1 MLLAQLRN
9 IFFGAL
15 PQVANDIVVVPLQLL
30 QTDGRSKRE
39 DPEHTDIEY
48 HHVAGRVRV
57 ARVQEVTEVTGRRA
71 QARYATDNGAVP
83 LTQVIEGGA
92 VRLHAVC

>member
-30 QTDGRSKRE
+30 QTDDLYCSASRLKTISSEEAWRDIQTNTKRLL
-39 DPEHTDIEY
+39 
-48 HHVAGRVRV
+48 
-57 ARVQEVTEVTGRRA
+57 RR
-71 QARYATDNGAVP
+71 DHGA
-83 LTQVIEGGA
+83 EG
-92 VRLHAVC
+92 